1 MRRQKRERSSRVF
14 TQGFRAG
21 LKGHSMTDCP
31 YGSEDI
37 RATWFSGW
45 RDGRKSLIS
54 GYFIAE
60 ERVNVYH

>member
-21 LKGHSMTDCP
+21 LKGHDMMDCP
-31 YGSEDI
+31 YASDDLRI
-37 RATWFSGW
+37 TWLSGW
-45 RDGRKSLIS
+45 RDGRKSLIA

-60 ERVNVYH
+60 EREKVYH